1 MRIACGGARQL
12 PTILVLFMLTVAAS
26 GQSVISTRSGLV
38 HYFEGDVYLNDH
50 PLEAH
55 LGKFSSVP
63 QGAELRTE
71 QGRAEVLLTP
81 GGFLRMGERSA
92 IRMVA
97 NDLADTQVEL
107 ETGSVIVETG
117 EPNQDTT
124 VTLIYR
130 NWKIHFP
137 QKGLYRIDCD
147 PPSLRVLQGAAEV
160 VTTSGEPITVEK
172 GTDLPFAGVLVPE
185 RSSHQ
190 PADALSDWDEGR
202 AESIIADNIITAEI
216 RQDPAP
222 QTLDLDRFAYAYL
235 RSLGVPPLGLVS
247 SKPHD
252 SIIWS
257 EPGLMPLWLG
267 ITMGRGL
274 RSHVFS
280 RLPRIG
286 ASPRT
291 GTTLS
296 SPHPAVP
303 HPAPTHLAR
312 GGTHR

>member
-1 MRIACGGARQL
+1 VCGGARQL
-12 PTILVLFMLTVAAS
+12 PTILLLFMQTVPAG
-26 GQSVISTRSGLV
+26 GQSIISTRSGLV
-38 HYFEGDVYLNDH
+38 HYFEGVVYLDHH

-55 LGKFSSVP
+55 LGKFSNVP

-81 GGFLRMGERSA
+81 GVFLRMGERSA

-107 ETGSVIVETG
+107 ERGSVIVETG
-117 EPNQDTT
+117 EPNQETA

-130 NWKIHFP
+130 NWKVHFP
-137 QKGLYRIDCD
+137 QKGLYRIDSD

-160 VTTSGEPITVEK
+160 VTTPSGELITVEK
-172 GTDLPFAGVLVPE
+172 GTHLPFASVLVPE

-190 PADALSDWDEGR
+190 PADALSEWDKSR

-216 RQDPAP
+216 SLDPAP
-222 QTLDLDRFAYAYL
+222 QTLDLHSFAYAYL
-235 RSLGVPPLGLVS
+235 RSLGVPSLGLVS
-247 SKPHD
+247 SRQHD

-267 ITMGRGL
+267 RTMGRGF
-274 RSHVFS
+274 RSYVLS

-286 ASPRT
+286 VSPRT
-291 GTTLS
+291 GTTPS
-296 SPHPAVP
+296 SPRPAVP
-303 HPAPTHLAR
+303 RPATIHPVR